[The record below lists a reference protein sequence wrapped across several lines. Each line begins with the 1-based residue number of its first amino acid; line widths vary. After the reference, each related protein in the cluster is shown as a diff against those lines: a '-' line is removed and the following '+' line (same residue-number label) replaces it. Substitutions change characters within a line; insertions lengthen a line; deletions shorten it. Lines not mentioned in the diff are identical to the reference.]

1 MNRPTCESSML
12 ASARSFLFVPAS
24 RPERFAKALA
34 CGADV
39 VIIDLEDAVAP
50 DFKADAC
57 AQLLL
62 GFKQMSSSE
71 RKRVMVRI
79 NATTTPWCGNDLA
92 QLQTLIPLG
101 LSAVMVPKAESAA
114 ALAQVAN
121 TLGPNCALLPQVE
134 TLAGL
139 DAVNEITH
147 APQVLRLV
155 FGNIDFQ
162 ADLGLRCYADE
173 LELQPV
179 RLALVMASRRAGLP
193 APVDGVTLATQDSAR
208 LQADV
213 ARSRRGGLTGKL
225 CIHPAQVAD
234 VNAMFAPS
242 VAEVNWAKRI
252 VSGFE
257 ASAGAVFLL
266 DGHMIDAPVVL
277 LAKSTLAL
285 TRPLSSAAMDPHE

>member
-1 MNRPTCESSML
+1 MNRPAYEPSLL
-12 ASARSFLFVPAS
+12 ASARSFLFVPAT

-34 CGADV
+34 SGADV

-50 DFKADAC
+50 EFKADAC

-79 NATTTPWCGNDLA
+79 NASTTPWCGNDLA

-162 ADLGLRCYADE
+162 ADLGLRCDADE

-213 ARSRRGGLTGKL
+213 GRSRRGGLTGKL

>member
-1 MNRPTCESSML
+1 MNPPTGVSSL
-12 ASARSFLFVPAS
+12 LGSARSFLFVPAS

-34 CGADV
+34 SGADV

-50 DFKADAC
+50 ESKADAC

-62 GFKQMSSSE
+62 GFKQMSNSE
-71 RKRVMVRI
+71 RSRVMVRI
-79 NATTTPWCGNDLA
+79 NATTTPWVGSDLV

-114 ALAQVAN
+114 GLAHVASS
-121 TLGPNCALLPQVE
+121 LGPNCALLPQVE

-139 DAVNEITH
+139 DALDEITR

-162 ADLGLRCYADE
+162 ADLGLRCDADE

-213 ARSRRGGLTGKL
+213 TRSRRGGLTGKL
-225 CIHPAQVAD
+225 CIHPAQVAG
-234 VNAMFAPS
+234 VNAVFTPS
-242 VAEVNWAKRI
+242 ADEVTWAQRI

-266 DGHMIDAPVVL
+266 DGRMIDAPVVL
-277 LAKSTLAL
+277 LARSTLAL
-285 TRPLSSAAMDPHE
+285 ARTLSSASKDQHA